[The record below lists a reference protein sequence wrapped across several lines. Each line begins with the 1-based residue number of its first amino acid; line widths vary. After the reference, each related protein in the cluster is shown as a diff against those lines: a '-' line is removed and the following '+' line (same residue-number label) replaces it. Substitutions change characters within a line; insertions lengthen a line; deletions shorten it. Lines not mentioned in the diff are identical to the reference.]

1 MSDFAELFA
10 VLPDPRAANA
20 RHRLTDVLVAAFA
33 ASLCGAQA
41 CSDMALFARAKLEV
55 LRRLVPLRHGPPSH
69 DTFSRVFRLLDPEA
83 FEAVFRRFALGFAER
98 LSELRGLDGTVVALD
113 GKSLACAAEAG
124 ARSTPIHL
132 VTAWAAEQRLVLAVR
147 RAPGR
152 SETRAALDLVETLD
166 LLGAVV
172 TADALHGTRAMSRA
186 IRARGGHYA
195 LAIKGNRGP
204 LHRAMRELLADP
216 DPAQAA
222 TTTETAHGRY
232 EERRA
237 WAVAAPADWAERF
250 GFADLAAVV
259 RVDALRRLAT
269 SEERQSRFYALSRP
283 TEPDQA
289 LRIIRAHWTI
299 ENGQHWALDV
309 LMDEDRSRARKD
321 NAAEN
326 LARLRRLVL
335 NLLRTDPEKTSLR
348 GKMKK
353 AGWQDNYLLTLISQM
368 R

>member
-1 MSDFAELFA
+1 MSEFAALFT
-10 VLPDPRAANA
+10 VLPDPRAANV
-20 RHRLTDVLVAAFA
+20 RHRLTDVLLIAFA
-33 ASLCGAQA
+33 ASLSGAQA
-41 CSDMALFARAKLEV
+41 CSDMALFARAKLQL
-55 LRRLVPLRHGPPSH
+55 LRKIMPLPHGPPSH

-83 FEAVFRRFALGFAER
+83 FEAVFRRFAAGFHER
-98 LSELRGLDGTVVALD
+98 LSGEAGLAGEVVALD

-124 ARSTPIHL
+124 ARCTPVHL

-152 SETRAALDLVETLD
+152 SETQAALDLVATLD

-172 TADALHGTRAMSRA
+172 TADALHGTRAMSAA
-186 IRARGGHYA
+186 IRGRRGDYA

-204 LHRAMRELLADP
+204 LHRAMQALMADP
-216 DPAQAA
+216 DPLEAA

-237 WAVAAPADWAERF
+237 WTREAPADWAERF
-250 GFADLAAVV
+250 GFKDLAAVV
-259 RVDALRRLAT
+259 RVEALRRLGRT
-269 SEERQSRFYALSRP
+269 EERQSRFYVLSRSMDP
-283 TEPDQA
+283 AQA
-289 LRIIRAHWTI
+289 LKVIRAHWSI
-299 ENGQHWALDV
+299 ENQQHWTLDV
-309 LMDEDRSRARKD
+309 LMDEDRARARKD

-326 LARLRRLVL
+326 LARLRRMAL

-353 AGWQDNYLLTLISQM
+353 AGWQDTYLLHLLSHMQ
-368 R
+368 